1 MNYPLMFLTDKNTIL
16 IALSIEQ
23 ADILF
28 KLVDKELY
36 EIDSFL
42 WEDFNFTMEQD
53 DLFRQSFSQQL
64 HSIRFNEDYTEVN
77 LSITVYQAFI
87 LLILFEYNIESLK
100 YQGEDLFTEDDND
113 ILGRPMAV
121 NLHKFLKFYKFLEE

>member
-1 MNYPLMFLTDKNTIL
+1 MNYPLMFLKDKNTIL

-36 EIDSFL
+36 ELDNYLWKDSKIHA
-42 WEDFNFTMEQD
+42 EHD

-64 HSIRFNEDYTEVN
+64 HSIKFNEDYTEVN
-77 LSITVYQAFI
+77 LSLTVYQALI
-87 LLILFEYNIESLK
+87 LLLLLEYNIKFLK
-100 YQGEDLFTEDDND
+100 YQGEYLFTEDDNE
-113 ILGRPMAV
+113 ILGKPMAV
-121 NLHKFLKFYKFLEE
+121 NLHKFLNIL

>member
-16 IALSIEQ
+16 IVLSLQQ

-28 KLVDKELY
+28 KLADKELY
-36 EIDSFL
+36 ELDNYL
-42 WEDFNFTMEQD
+42 WKGSKIYEEHD

-64 HSIRFNEDYTEVN
+64 HSIKFNKDYTEVN

-87 LLILFEYNIESLK
+87 LLLLLEYNIAFLK
-100 YQGEDLFTEDDND
+100 YQGS
-113 ILGRPMAV
+113 I
-121 NLHKFLKFYKFLEE
+121 FY